1 MDKNDLKLFKN
12 MLEKLNLISG
22 SKEKK
27 CIPEELISKKNARR
41 SIVANCLINKG
52 DIITREM
59 ITFKRPGT
67 GIKPFEIDE
76 ILGKKASIEIAED
89 TILEQEMIA
98 D

>member
-1 MDKNDLKLFKN
+1 M
-12 MLEKLNLISG
+12 
-22 SKEKK
+22 
-27 CIPEELISKKNARR
+27 
-41 SIVANCLINKG
+41 ANCHINKG
-52 DIITREM
+52 DTITREM